1 MGFLW
6 RNELESASYL
16 SVIVDRLETHFI
28 VSEVGL
34 TVSLVFSLVLVAT
47 TRWHGRFTLD
57 ATRGVQK
64 FHSAPTPRIGG
75 LAIMLGLFVA
85 CALSSDAQQA
95 LFAPLLLASL
105 PAFLFGMAEDLTR
118 RVSIGMRLFATM
130 ASGVLCW
137 LLTDVHILETG
148 IDPLDTALAWL
159 PLSVLFTAFAVGG
172 VANAVNI
179 IDGFNGLASGTVII
193 GLVALGFI
201 ADGCGDAE
209 LARLCFLVCAVTAGF
224 FLVNFPFGKLFLGDG
239 GAYLLGFLLSWLSV
253 MLVYRNPGIS
263 PWAPLLACAYPVFE
277 TVFTIARRLWCRRH
291 PGQPDS
297 CHLHSLV
304 KIAITGRYFRFL
316 SASLRNACVSPFSWA
331 IAAVPAVLAVR
342 FAEDGAALLPATAAS
357 FALYLGFYWYV
368 AHAAR
373 ARRRRAMRNGARV
386 ALPALAPEPEP
397 VQS

>member
-1 MGFLW
+1 M
-6 RNELESASYL
+6 
-16 SVIVDRLETHFI
+16 
-28 VSEVGL
+28 

-95 LFAPLLLASL
+95 LFAPLLLAAL

-118 RVSIGMRLFATM
+118 RVSVRARLLATM

-137 LLTDVHILETG
+137 ALTDVRILETG
-148 IDPLDTALAWL
+148 VDPIDTALTWL

-209 LARLCFLVCAVTAGF
+209 LARVCFLVCAVTAGF

-239 GAYLLGFLLSWLSV
+239 GAYLLGFLLSCLSV
-253 MLVYRNPGIS
+253 MLVYRNPDVS

-277 TVFTIARRLWCRRH
+277 TVFTIVRRLWCRRH

-331 IAAVPAVLAVR
+331 LAAVPAVLAVR
-342 FAEDGAALLPATAAS
+342 FAEDGAALPAATLAS

-373 ARRRRAMRNGARV
+373 ARRRRAMRSQGRV
-386 ALPALAPEPEP
+386 AAAMPALAPEPEP

>member
-1 MGFLW
+1 ML
-6 RNELESASYL
+6 SYS

-75 LAIMLGLFVA
+75 LAIIFGLFVA
-85 CALSSDAQQA
+85 CALSSDAQQD

-105 PAFLFGMAEDLTR
+105 PAFLFGIAEDLTR
-118 RVSIGMRLFATM
+118 RVSIGARLLATM

-137 LLTDVHILETG
+137 ALTDVHILETG
-148 IDPLDTALAWL
+148 LGPLDAALAWL

-179 IDGFNGLASGTVII
+179 IDGFNGLASGTVVI

-209 LARLCFLVCAVTAGF
+209 LARLCFLICAVTAGF

-253 MLVYRNPGIS
+253 MLVYRNPDIS

-304 KIAITGRYFRFL
+304 KIAITGRYFRAF
-316 SASLRNACVSPFSWA
+316 SAPLRNAFVSPFCWA
-331 IAAVPAVLAVR
+331 IAAVPAWLAVR
-342 FAEDGAALLPATAAS
+342 FADNSPALLPATLAS

-373 ARRRRAMRNGARV
+373 ARRRRAMRSQARV
-386 ALPALAPEPEP
+386 AASIAALAAEPEP